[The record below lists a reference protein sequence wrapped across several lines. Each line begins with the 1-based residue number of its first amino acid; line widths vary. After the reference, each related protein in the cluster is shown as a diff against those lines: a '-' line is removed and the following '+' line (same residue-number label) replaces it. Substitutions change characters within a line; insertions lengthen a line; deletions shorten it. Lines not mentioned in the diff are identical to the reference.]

1 MDVREE
7 ILTLRRQLEHA
18 NFLYYVKDAPEIS
31 DFEYDALM
39 RRLEEL
45 EAAHPEYASPDSPTQ
60 HVGGYALNTFAQ
72 VRHQVPL
79 ESLQDVFSFDELRAF
94 GARMDGA
101 LTQTHDYSVE
111 PKIDG
116 LSMSLEYENGVFV
129 RGATRGDGITGEDVT
144 ENLRT
149 LRNLPL
155 TLENAPAKL
164 IVRGE
169 VYMSHEVFAALNAE
183 RELLE
188 QPLLANPRN
197 AAAGSVRQQD
207 PKVAA
212 ARKLDIIIFNL
223 QFDSDRTFAAH
234 TETLDYLAS
243 LGFPVVPYQ
252 RCETLDAC
260 CARIDWIGDN
270 RETFPFDIDGA
281 VIKINDLA
289 QRQYL
294 GSTAKF
300 PRWAVA
306 YKYPPEKKE
315 SRVRDIVVQV
325 GRTGVLTPK
334 AVIEPVRLAG
344 TTVTNATLHNQDFI
358 DNLDLRIGD
367 TVLVQKAGEIIPEIL
382 SVVREKRPEGTV
394 PFHMPDTCPEC
405 GAPVVRDPDGAALR
419 CTGAEC
425 PAQRLRNIAHFASR
439 EAMDIDGLGISLC
452 QSLIEAGLVHSP
464 AELYALEPQ
473 SVAAL
478 DHMGKKSAEN
488 LMAAIEKSK
497 DAGMARLLCAFGIR
511 QVGQKAARVL
521 AMHFGTLDKL
531 MAATEE
537 ELMAIPD
544 VGPTTAAYL
553 RAWFDNPQS
562 QHQIRLLRDA
572 GVSFDSREQVVDRRF
587 AGKTFVLTGA
597 LEQAQKTVE
606 SRNFQARKS
615 TLEFDDVMNVQRN
628 LIYEQRRKVLDGEDI
643 RENIQGM
650 VRDTIAET
658 VGNIPPENADDL
670 AERVAPL
677 TRLFVR
683 PGEIVYHDGMTVEEL
698 NETLAAIAADV
709 YARREEAFGPMPDG
723 TPLMRELER
732 VVMLRV
738 VDEYWMD
745 HIDAMDN
752 LRRGIGLRGYG
763 NIKPIDAYK
772 KEGFDMFEAM
782 ISGIRSEVV
791 RRIYTVRVRKEERV
805 ERKSVTKNAVANAGG
820 DASVRKQPVKKVK
833 KPGRN
838 DPCPCG
844 KLRPNGLPMKYKD
857 CCGKNQ

>member
-169 VYMSHEVFAALNAE
+169 VYMSHEVFAVLNAE

-425 PAQRLRNIAHFASR
+425 PAQLSRNLAHFVSR
-439 EAMDIDGLGISLC
+439 EAMNIDGLGSAIIDL
-452 QSLIEAGLVHSP
+452 LIEEKMVSNP
-464 AELYALEPQ
+464 ADLYALDY
-473 SVAAL
+473 AAFAKL
-478 DHMGKKSAEN
+478 PGQGKKSAAN
-488 LMAAIEKSK
+488 LKAAIEASTQN
-497 DAGMARLLCAFGIR
+497 DLARLLCALGIR
-511 QVGQKAARVL
+511 QVGSKAAKVL
-521 AMHFGTLDKL
+521 ASTFGSLDAL
-531 MAATEE
+531 QHASLEDLTAV
-537 ELMAIPD
+537 PD
-544 VGPTTAAYL
+544 IGETTAQNILDYFAS
-553 RAWFDNPQS
+553 PQS
-562 QHQIRLLRDA
+562 QDLIDRLRVA
-572 GVSFDSREQVVDRRF
+572 GVNFMSTNQVTDTRF

-597 LEQAQKTVE
+597 Q
-606 SRNFQARKS
+606 S
-615 TLEFDDVMNVQRN
+615 
-628 LIYEQRRKVLDGEDI
+628 
-643 RENIQGM
+643 
-650 VRDTIAET
+650 
-658 VGNIPPENADDL
+658 
-670 AERVAPL
+670 
-677 TRLFVR
+677 LF
-683 PGEIVYHDGMTVEEL
+683 T
-698 NETLAAIAADV
+698 
-709 YARREEAFGPMPDG
+709 REEATEKIESFGG
-723 TPLMRELER
+723 KAASSVSKKTTY
-732 VVMLRV
+732 VVAG
-738 VDEYWMD
+738 E
-745 HIDAMDN
+745 
-752 LRRGIGLRGYG
+752 
-763 NIKPIDAYK
+763 
-772 KEGFDMFEAM
+772 
-782 ISGIRSEVV
+782 
-791 RRIYTVRVRKEERV
+791 
-805 ERKSVTKNAVANAGG
+805 NAG
-820 DASVRKQPVKKVK
+820 S
-833 KPGRN
+833 
-838 DPCPCG
+838 
-844 KLRPNGLPMKYKD
+844 KLRKAQELGVPVLSE
-857 CCGKNQ
+857 QEFLELLQ